1 MSLPLDGIR
10 ILDFT
15 MLLPG
20 PWCTL
25 FLADFGAEVIKI
37 EEPKKGDYVRWFPPF
52 IKGISARHLLINRN
66 KKSMILNLKTDQG
79 KKIAHQLVETADALV
94 EGFRPG
100 VMGRLG
106 LGYKELRKINP
117 KIIYCS
123 ISGYG
128 QDGPYKNVVGHDI
141 NYLGYSGILNI
152 TGEADGPPVLPGVQ
166 ISDISSGGMMAAMAV
181 LIALIARS
189 KTGKGQYIDV
199 SMLDGNVAQLYATA
213 GDYFATALSPERG
226 ETRESRVLGGYACY
240 SIYKTKGSKYITVGP
255 LEEKFWATLCG
266 KLGRKDLIE
275 IQFVPEKQVEIKSAL
290 QEIFLKKTRD
300 EWVEEFRNLD
310 VCVGPVNTME
320 EAFEDPQ
327 IASREMVTEMEHPQ
341 IGKVPQ
347 LGIPINFS
355 EFQGKI
361 RRPAPRFGEHTA
373 EILKEL
379 GYNGK
384 AIKALMEGGK

>member
-1 MSLPLDGIR
+1 MRLPLDGIR

-106 LGYKELRKINP
+106 LGYKELSKINP

-141 NYLGYSGILNI
+141 NYLGYSGILSI

-166 ISDISSGGMMAAMAV
+166 ISDISSGGMMAAIAV

-189 KTGKGQYIDV
+189 KTGKGQYIDI

-226 ETRESRVLGGYACY
+226 ETTESRVLGGYACY
-240 SIYKTKGSKYITVGP
+240 SIYKTQDSKYITVGP

-266 KLGRKDLIE
+266 KLGREDLIE

-327 IASREMVTEMEHPQ
+327 IASREMVTEMEHPH

-361 RRPAPRFGEHTA
+361 RRPAPSFGEHTA

-384 AIKALMEGGK
+384 TIKALMEGGK